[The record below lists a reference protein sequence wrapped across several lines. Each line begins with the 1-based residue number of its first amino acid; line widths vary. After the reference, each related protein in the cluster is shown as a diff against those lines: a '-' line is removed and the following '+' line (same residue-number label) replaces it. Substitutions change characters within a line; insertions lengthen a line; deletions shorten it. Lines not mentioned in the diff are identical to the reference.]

1 MDQDPDRRRRRCRER
16 GGRTEPN
23 RAGNDLAFA
32 PAMQGNIA
40 IRKEWG
46 MSSGNMGHFQG
57 QLTWSDDSYSDI
69 IEPNKGKQASYSF
82 MNLRAGISNDMW
94 LAEIY
99 IDNVT
104 DERAEISNNF
114 VFDRLIKV
122 PTEIFCTSFIRGR
135 VLTIMPSY
143 YT

>member
-1 MDQDPDRRRRRCRER
+1 MLD
-16 GGRTEPN
+16 TEITKSLTTADVV
-23 RAGNDLAFA
+23 AGNDLAFA

-99 IDNVT
+99 LDNVT
-104 DERAEISNNF
+104 DERAEISNNL
-114 VFDRLIKV
+114 VFDRQIVSVIRLI
-122 PTEIFCTSFIRGR
+122 TLGLRWHR
-135 VLTIMPSY
+135 Y
-143 YT
+143 Y